1 MSDWSTPYIYGLY
14 IKTTHVYT
22 VFHCKRC
29 INAYKFSYE
38 TKFHKQKKT
47 GLQLQNKS
55 LKSAYAKRALV
66 LMKRFS
72 NSFLACGWL
81 MHITSGNRI
90 TCATHKSPWTKKF
103 KNCKVKMDEWSIK
116 KVVKKSWLTLLF
128 ELSLELHY
136 FDGFI
141 IEKNIIGSTKAT
153 IHRMRIYFR
162 CNNANISL

>member
-1 MSDWSTPYIYGLY
+1 MSKCLIDQHHIYIYGLY
-14 IKTTHVYT
+14 IKMTHVYIR
-22 VFHCKRC
+22 CKKC

-103 KNCKVKMDEWSIK
+103 KNCKVKMDEWSIVYTNNIIWLK
-116 KVVKKSWLTLLF
+116 CKYFMSTLVKKKEEVVWHFCLNY
-128 ELSLELHY
+128 H
-136 FDGFI
+136 
-141 IEKNIIGSTKAT
+141 
-153 IHRMRIYFR
+153 
-162 CNNANISL
+162 